1 MIKKIINSLILKKNL
16 IFLSIVFLFL
26 LLLNFIF
33 YQKLTNS
40 LSANKSLQQQF
51 NKVKSDLNTLKN
63 QDQVKRNNQLNE
75 EIDNINKTYKSS
87 LSAYEEILKLEDE
100 KVEVNPLREDFAQI
114 LSFLSDKN
122 YASASAV
129 LLTLNQ
135 KISQEQQKLLAALV
149 TPAPNIPVSNT
160 PPGSGFSR
168 QNVQTDVGTFL
179 IDIISADLNSTK
191 VIVDTASDSDCAN
204 DCPVLSLGDYAARS
218 GAFAGVN
225 GSYFCPATYPSCAD
239 KKNSFDTLLMNKNK
253 HYFNSDNNIY
263 STVPAAI
270 FSGNS
275 VRFVAQSL
283 EWGRDT
289 SVDAVIANRPLL
301 LMGENIMFS
310 GEGEPKEGSQG
321 NRSFVGNKG
330 STVYIGVVYSASVA
344 DSAKVLKTLG
354 LDNAINLDDGGST
367 ALWFGGYKAGPGRN
381 IPNALLL
388 VKK

>member
-16 IFLSIVFLFL
+16 ILLIIIISSLLS
-26 LLLNFIF
+26 LNIIF

-40 LSANKSLQQQF
+40 LSANKTLQQQF

-63 QDQVKRNNQLNE
+63 QDQIKRNDQLKE
-75 EIDNINKTYKSS
+75 EIDNINKTYNSA
-87 LSAYEEILKLEDE
+87 LVAYEEILKLEDE
-100 KVEVNPLREDFAQI
+100 KVEVDPLREDFAQI

-129 LLTLNQ
+129 LLILNQ
-135 KISQEQQKLLAALV
+135 KISQEQQKLLASKV

-160 PPGSGFSR
+160 PPGSGFSQ
-168 QNVQTDVGTFL
+168 QNVQTDAGTFL

-204 DCPVLSLGDYAARS
+204 DCPVLSLGDFAARS

-301 LMGENIMFS
+301 LMGGNIMFS

-321 NRSFVGNKG
+321 SRSFVGNKG